1 MGQRGS
7 GRIALTGA
15 FAGASRRYWLGVFPR
30 VCAERRRREARAQQI
45 PDPLLQQVVLDALRK
60 WGNIE
65 GATAFAAFV
74 PARHRAAA
82 ARAMASFQAAYNYLD
97 MLTELPNTDPAVNG
111 QLLHHALLVALDPR
125 AQHLDYYEH
134 HHLQDDGGYLVD
146 TIDECRAALAELPS
160 YDAVAPA
167 ALRAA
172 ERIVAFQSCNTGE
185 VQGDYLALER
195 WARAATPVG
204 SGLRWWETA
213 ASGGSSLGIY
223 ALIAAAAQTHVE
235 PGEIATIEGAY
246 FPWIGALHSLLDNLV
261 DIAEDYATGQRSLVG
276 CYASSLDAA
285 TRLQL
290 LSERALSAAEELP
303 VGRGHVLVLAAMAS
317 FYLSTP
323 EASAPAA
330 RPVAQAVLEALGEPA
345 RLSMLV
351 FRSRL
356 RLRRLAPRAPGG
368 PARRGSGAEVVLPA
382 AIDAV
387 LPAGVHG
394 SAAASGQR
402 GHESFGVK

>member
-1 MGQRGS
+1 MGPRGS
-7 GRIALTGA
+7 GRIGLTAA
-15 FAGASRRYWLGVFPR
+15 FAGAARRYWLGVFPR
-30 VCAERRRREARAQQI
+30 VCAERRRREARAQLI
-45 PDPLLQQVVLDALRK
+45 PDPLLQRVVLDALRK

-74 PARHRAAA
+74 PPRRRAAA
-82 ARAMASFQAAYNYLD
+82 ARAMACFQAAYNYLD

-111 QLLHHALLVALDPR
+111 QLLHRALLVALDPD
-125 AQHLDYYEH
+125 AEHLDYYEH
-134 HHLQDDGGYLVD
+134 HHLHDDGGYLAD
-146 TIDECRAALAELPS
+146 TVDECRAALSELPS
-160 YDAVAPA
+160 YATVAPA
-167 ALRAA
+167 ALRAG

-195 WARAATPVG
+195 WARAATPAG

-223 ALIAAAAQTHVE
+223 ALIAAAAQPRVRE
-235 PGEIATIEGAY
+235 AEIAAIEGAY

-285 TRLQL
+285 TRMRL
-290 LSERALSAAEELP
+290 LSERALQAAEDLP
-303 VGRGHVLVLAAMAS
+303 DSRGHVLILAAMAS

-330 RPVAQAVLEALGEPA
+330 RPVAHAVLEALAEPA
-345 RLSMLV
+345 QLSMFV

-368 PARRGSGAEVVLPA
+368 PARRGAGAEVVLPSAIEAIAPVGPHGAVA
-382 AIDAV
+382 APISRA
-387 LPAGVHG
+387 
-394 SAAASGQR
+394 
-402 GHESFGVK
+402 HEPYGLK

>member
-1 MGQRGS
+1 MGQTGS
-7 GRIALTGA
+7 GRIALSSA
-15 FAGASRRYWLGVFPR
+15 FAGAARRYWLSVFPR

-45 PDPLLQQVVLDALRK
+45 PDQLLQRVVLDALRK

-74 PARHRAAA
+74 PARRRAAA
-82 ARAMASFQAAYNYLD
+82 ARAMGCFQAAYNYLD

-111 QLLHHALLVALDPR
+111 QLLHRALLVALDPE

-134 HHLQDDGGYLVD
+134 HHLHDDGGYLAETV
-146 TIDECRAALAELPS
+146 DECRAALAELPS
-160 YDAVAPA
+160 YAAVAPA
-167 ALRAA
+167 ARRAA

-195 WARAATPVG
+195 WARTATPVG

-223 ALIAAAAQTHVE
+223 ALIAAAAQPRVQ
-235 PGEIATIEGAY
+235 PAEIAAIEEAY

-285 TRLQL
+285 TRMRL
-290 LSERALSAAEELP
+290 LAERSLRAAENLP
-303 VGRGHVLVLAAMAS
+303 DSRGHVLVLAAMAS

-330 RPVAQAVLEALGEPA
+330 RSVALAVQEALGEPA
-345 RLSMLV
+345 QLSMFV

-356 RLRRLAPRAPGG
+356 RLRRLVPRAPGG
-368 PARRGSGAEVVLPA
+368 PARRGGGAEVVLPA
-382 AIDAV
+382 ALDAV
-387 LPAGVHG
+387 APAGVPG
-394 SAAASGQR
+394 PVAASAPR
-402 GHESFGVK
+402 GHEPFGMK

>member
-1 MGQRGS
+1 MGSTAGS
-7 GRIALTGA
+7 RIALSGA
-15 FAGASRRYWLGVFPR
+15 FAGAARRYWLTVFPR

-45 PDPLLQQVVLDALRK
+45 PDPLLQRVVLDALRK

-74 PARHRAAA
+74 PPRRRTAA

-97 MLTELPNTDPAVNG
+97 MLTELPSVDPAVNG
-111 QLLHHALLVALDPR
+111 QLLHRALLVALDPE
-125 AQHLDYYEH
+125 AEHVDYYEH
-134 HHLQDDGGYLVD
+134 HHLHDDGGYLIE

-160 YDAVAPA
+160 YPAVAPA

-195 WARAATPVG
+195 WARASTPPG

-213 ASGGSSLGIY
+213 ASGGSSMGIY
-223 ALIAAAAQTHVE
+223 ALIAAAAQTRVQE
-235 PGEIATIEGAY
+235 EEIVAIEHAY

-285 TRLQL
+285 TRMRL
-290 LSERALSAAEELP
+290 LAQHALEATEGLP
-303 VGRGHVLVLAAMAS
+303 DSRGHMLVLAAMVS

-323 EASAPAA
+323 EASGPAA
-330 RPVAQAVLEALGEPA
+330 RPVAHAVLEALGEPA

-356 RLRRLAPRAPGG
+356 RLRGLMPPTPGA
-368 PARRGSGAEVVLPA
+368 PARRGQGAEVVLPA
-382 AIDAV
+382 AVEAV
-387 LPAGVHG
+387 APAGG
-394 SAAASGQR
+394 RGAIAPAAR
-402 GHESFGVK
+402 GHEPFGLK